1 MDEENFGYSLPVKEE
16 SKTGLLKIFQDDI
29 SSNKKYAFVTLL
41 EVGII
46 HYLRE
51 KYAGGFPEPWDG
63 VYFSA
68 TVLAEFYLVGSLLQ
82 SLYFWRD
89 ASKAVSELEKKIDS

>member
-1 MDEENFGYSLPVKEE
+1 MQFSLI
-16 SKTGLLKIFQDDI
+16 TF
-29 SSNKKYAFVTLL
+29 L
-41 EVGII
+41 EAGVI
-46 HYLRE
+46 HYLRD
-51 KYAGGFPEPWDG
+51 KYAAGFPEPWDRA
-63 VYFSA
+63 YFSA